1 MFVLKIR
8 TFDEKREKKRAKNS
22 WLLNHTLDTQK
33 LLLNTYY
40 YYYYYYYE
48 YYTTKKFSTKL
59 LTGFTL
65 APIHLHRSS
74 FPSERPQ
81 TVDGFFLPFHVSI
94 VSKRN
99 HGAAER
105 RNASDNIGVVQ
116 TLFISQKE

>member
-1 MFVLKIR
+1 MTKI
-8 TFDEKREKKRAKNS
+8 TH
-22 WLLNHTLDTQK
+22 LTHTR
-33 LLLNTYY
+33 YY
-40 YYYYYYYE
+40 YYLLLLLRILYYYYYE

>member
-1 MFVLKIR
+1 MTRKI
-8 TFDEKREKKRAKNS
+8 THLTHKTITKY
-22 WLLNHTLDTQK
+22 L
-33 LLLNTYY
+33 LLLN
-40 YYYYYYYE
+40 YYYYYE
-48 YYTTKKFSTKL
+48 CYTKKFSPKL

-105 RNASDNIGVVQ
+105 RNASDNVGVVQ

>member
-22 WLLNHTLDTQK
+22 WLVKSHTWHTHAI
-33 LLLNTYY
+33 TST
-40 YYYYYYYE
+40 YYYYYE